1 MESLA
6 FLQDLAVVMMV
17 AGIVTLLFMRL
28 KQPVVLGYLL
38 AGFIIGPYTPP
49 FPLIHDETSIR
60 TMASL
65 GIIFLMFSMGL
76 EFNLRKLRSVGIPAL
91 IVAVVEIGCMIWAGY
106 TVGSFFGWS
115 QGDRLLLGI
124 MLALTS
130 TMIVVKG
137 LRDRGELSEKHGF
150 LITGVSLFDDIFV
163 IFVMVLLPG
172 FARTGSLPTGELVL
186 TLFGLFIFLIAAVV
200 VGLLV
205 VPRLLHFV
213 AKFRSDEMLLIL
225 VLGLCFGVS
234 LLAVK
239 LKYSAAL
246 GAFLMGAIV
255 AESRESNKVIT
266 LTAPL
271 RDMFCAVFFVA
282 IGMMIQPE
290 HLTQYAVPVLI
301 VTSVYLVAKIGA
313 CAIGS
318 FLAGYEPKV
327 AMRVGT
333 GMAQIGE
340 FAFILATLGR
350 DLGISGE
357 QLYPIIVASA
367 SLNAIVRP
375 YLVENA
381 DRLTALGG
389 RMMPHPFR
397 SVMAMYT
404 DWVSRLRISGARSGS
419 FRHVRV
425 VAIQL
430 VLNLAL
436 VAGIFIAAAFLA
448 QNLPERFVVVP
459 DQIGGAKTI
468 CWALA
473 IFASMPLIIAS
484 ARKGQALAMMLAELA
499 VTDAA
504 AGTRAVH
511 IRTIIA
517 QVMYLAGLVGLVFYI
532 AMLSSAV
539 LPPWPVLAVLLLFL
553 VATVSLL
560 GHMFNRWYSRAKFA
574 LVEVWNQPPDPPA
587 EERRPMPPLLRDA
600 ELDTFTVPAGPT
612 AGKFIRELQLRTR
625 TGASI
630 VAVERAGRNM
640 VNPSPDEDL
649 QAGDTVLLLG
659 DTSQIAMA
667 KKFMTEGP
675 PADSALL

>member
-17 AGIVTLLFMRL
+17 AGIVTLIFMRL

-49 FPLIHDETSIR
+49 FPLIHDQVSIR

-65 GIIFLMFSMGL
+65 GVIFLMFSMGL

-91 IVAVVEIGCMIWAGY
+91 IVAVVEIACMIWVGY
-106 TVGSFFGWS
+106 TIGSFFGWS
-115 QGDRLLLGI
+115 QGDRLLLGT

-137 LRDRGELSEKHGF
+137 LRDRGELESPHGQ

-163 IFVMVLLPG
+163 IFLMVLLPG

-186 TLFGLFIFLIAAVV
+186 TLLGLFIFLVAAVV

-213 AKFRSDEMLLIL
+213 ARFRSDEMLLIL

-239 LKYSAAL
+239 LQYSAAL

-255 AESRESNKVIT
+255 AESRESGRVIT

-282 IGMMIQPE
+282 IGMMIEPG
-290 HLTQYAVPVLI
+290 HLVRYAVPVLI
-301 VTSVYLVAKIGA
+301 ITTVYLVAKVGA
-313 CAIGS
+313 CAIGA

-327 AMRVGT
+327 GMRVGT

-350 DLGISGE
+350 DLGVSGD

-367 SLNAIVRP
+367 SLNAIIRP

-389 RMMPHPFR
+389 RMIPAPVR
-397 SVMAMYT
+397 SVMVMYT
-404 DWVSRLRISGARSGS
+404 GWVSRLRVSGARAGS
-419 FRHVRV
+419 FHHVRL

-430 VLNLAL
+430 VLNMAL

-448 QNLPERFVVVP
+448 RSLPERFVIVP
-459 DQIGGAKTI
+459 VEVGGAKTI
-468 CWALA
+468 CWVLA
-473 IFASMPLIIAS
+473 VLGAMPLIIAS
-484 ARKGQALAMMLAELA
+484 ARKGQALAMMLAEIA

-504 AGTRAVH
+504 AGARAVH
-511 IRTIIA
+511 IRTIVG
-517 QVMYLAGLVGLVFYI
+517 QVMYLAELVGLVFFV

-539 LPPWPVLAVLLLFL
+539 LPPWPVLTVLLVFL
-553 VATVSLL
+553 LATVLLL

-574 LVEVWNQPPDPPA
+574 LVEVWNQPPDPPV
-587 EERRPMPPLLRDA
+587 EDKRPMPPLLRDA
-600 ELDTFTVPAGPT
+600 ELDTFTVPAGPA
-612 AGKFIRELQLRTR
+612 AGKLIRELQLRTQ

-630 VAVERAGRNM
+630 VAIERAGRNM
-640 VNPSPDEDL
+640 VNPSPDEEL
-649 QAGDTVLLLG
+649 QVGDSVLLLG
-659 DTSQIAMA
+659 DVAQIAVA
-667 KKFMTEGP
+667 KRLMTSGLVG
-675 PADSALL
+675 DSALL